1 MLAITINFMAFY
13 IGVMFFERTGVLC
26 GVAAFLV
33 TALAGTIISSMM
45 DEHLQL
51 ILSGRR
57 NDKSGH
63 PSARRVLP

>member
-1 MLAITINFMAFY
+1 MLAITVNFMAFY

-33 TALAGTIISSMM
+33 TALAGTIISSMI

-51 ILSGRR
+51 IVSGRR
-57 NDKSGH
+57 GDRSGKAA
-63 PSARRVLP
+63 ARGMLP